1 MQRTPVVQD
10 IKALRRAQPCGER
23 RFCGNTFGHGK
34 AQCGQITAPQ
44 PYWARQC
51 PTVFVGGYDS
61 SATAAG
67 CLGSGMT
74 WRCIPSVMLRSTSQ
88 SLVDRIF
95 TRYFVAPLPVA
106 ARWKPAT
113 GAAGAAARAA
123 GGGGAGAAPNA
134 LDRRQWYAFKRV
146 LLGKSAEKAQA
157 DQGVAGC
164 NAVWG
169 PVQTDAGMHTDGDGG
184 TSGRHRGMEHAR

>member
-1 MQRTPVVQD
+1 MQRTPVVQA

-88 SLVDRIF
+88 SLTRSKTQKLSVRVREGVD
-95 TRYFVAPLPVA
+95 VNAPRLFPLHYPKCRVWVY
-106 ARWKPAT
+106 RPDP
-113 GAAGAAARAA
+113 GLHLGNRPLRFLVPSH
-123 GGGGAGAAPNA
+123 GMHLAPP
-134 LDRRQWYAFKRV
+134 
-146 LLGKSAEKAQA
+146 
-157 DQGVAGC
+157 
-164 NAVWG
+164 G
-169 PVQTDAGMHTDGDGG
+169 PVTWAVTAC
-184 TSGRHRGMEHAR
+184 TNACACRTACWASR